1 MYRISLVS
9 YSNTLPFK
17 EALYNSEFVAKNAI
31 LQERIPAMCA
41 EDIFTGEADISLVP
55 IGAFP
60 IPENTR
66 IISDFC
72 LAAKNKVESVLLVSQ
87 KTKEEIKTII
97 LDYHSRSS
105 VKYIKILAE
114 KFWKIKYNYQNAD
127 GNFKDLIKEDT
138 AAVIIGD
145 RALNFRNSIK
155 YKYDIGEE
163 WFKFTGKP
171 AIFAVWVANNKVSD
185 SFLKEFNKI
194 LKSGFENRKQI
205 AEKNKHLYPN
215 FDLVNYLTNC
225 MDYNFD
231 EAKQESLNMFNQFY
245 SEILR

>member
-1 MYRISLVS
+1 
-9 YSNTLPFK
+9 
-17 EALYNSEFVAKNAI
+17 
-31 LQERIPAMCA
+31 
-41 EDIFTGEADISLVP
+41 
-55 IGAFP
+55 
-60 IPENTR
+60 
-66 IISDFC
+66 
-72 LAAKNKVESVLLVSQ
+72 
-87 KTKEEIKTII
+87 
-97 LDYHSRSS
+97 
-105 VKYIKILAE
+105 LAE

-155 YKYDIGEE
+155 YKYDIAEE

-231 EAKQESLNMFNQFY
+231 EDKQESLNMFNQFY